1 MMLCVQRGCQLRLLC
16 FLLQIILVPIE
27 VAIEDMQKKTQELAF
42 ATNQDPADSKMLQ
55 MVLQGCVGTTV
66 NQVHVYSKAADVQ
79 VSDALPLLFGL
90 EGLCQLFYVG
100 ADIPVADKLR
110 FLPFTGPP

>member
-1 MMLCVQRGCQLRLLC
+1 MIL
-16 FLLQIILVPIE
+16 FPFFLQIILVPIE

-66 NQVHVYSKAADVQ
+66 NQVEFAPMPPSLAQD
-79 VSDALPLLFGL
+79 
-90 EGLCQLFYVG
+90 
-100 ADIPVADKLR
+100 LR
-110 FLPFTGPP
+110 QRLR

>member
-1 MMLCVQRGCQLRLLC
+1 MSSKRKRYHSIHGCSLRVRLAWDVCKVKSLP
-16 FLLQIILVPIE
+16 FSQIILVPIE

-66 NQVHVYSKAADVQ
+66 NQASFMHCS
-79 VSDALPLLFGL
+79 
-90 EGLCQLFYVG
+90 
-100 ADIPVADKLR
+100 
-110 FLPFTGPP
+110 

>member
-1 MMLCVQRGCQLRLLC
+1 M
-16 FLLQIILVPIE
+16 E

-66 NQVHVYSKAADVQ
+66 NQVLVYKHTTDNAHGV
-79 VSDALPLLFGL
+79 
-90 EGLCQLFYVG
+90 
-100 ADIPVADKLR
+100 
-110 FLPFTGPP
+110 

>member
-1 MMLCVQRGCQLRLLC
+1 MLRL
-16 FLLQIILVPIE
+16 LLQIILVPIE

-66 NQVHVYSKAADVQ
+66 NQV
-79 VSDALPLLFGL
+79 L
-90 EGLCQLFYVG
+90 QLYNSN
-100 ADIPVADKLR
+100 
-110 FLPFTGPP
+110 

>member
-1 MMLCVQRGCQLRLLC
+1 M
-16 FLLQIILVPIE
+16 E

-66 NQVHVYSKAADVQ
+66 NQVSAHV
-79 VSDALPLLFGL
+79 L
-90 EGLCQLFYVG
+90 EKQKQS
-100 ADIPVADKLR
+100 PR
-110 FLPFTGPP
+110 FLLEY

>member
-1 MMLCVQRGCQLRLLC
+1 MTRCLQRGCQLWPLC

-55 MVLQGCVGTTV
+55 MVLQGSVGTTV
-66 NQVHVYSKAADVQ
+66 NQVLVYS
-79 VSDALPLLFGL
+79 VSDALPLLFGFK
-90 EGLCQLFYVG
+90 GLCQLFYIG

-110 FLPFTGPP
+110 FLPVAGPP

>member
-1 MMLCVQRGCQLRLLC
+1 M
-16 FLLQIILVPIE
+16 E

-66 NQVHVYSKAADVQ
+66 NQVAFQILVND
-79 VSDALPLLFGL
+79 
-90 EGLCQLFYVG
+90 
-100 ADIPVADKLR
+100 
-110 FLPFTGPP
+110 

>member
-1 MMLCVQRGCQLRLLC
+1 MVLCVQRGCQLRLLC

-66 NQVHVYSKAADVQ
+66 NQVHVYSKAAGVQ
-79 VSDALPLLFGL
+79 VSDALPLLLGL
-90 EGLCQLFYVG
+90 KGLCQLFSAG

>member
-1 MMLCVQRGCQLRLLC
+1 MSALEGFLVSCYMNVVQWGESQLFLLSVV
-16 FLLQIILVPIE
+16 LQIILVPME

-66 NQVHVYSKAADVQ
+66 NQVPACLDT
-79 VSDALPLLFGL
+79 
-90 EGLCQLFYVG
+90 CN
-100 ADIPVADKLR
+100 
-110 FLPFTGPP
+110 

>member
-1 MMLCVQRGCQLRLLC
+1 MMRCVQRGCQLPLVCL
-16 FLLQIILVPIE
+16 LLQIILVPIE

-66 NQVHVYSKAADVQ
+66 NQVHVCSL
-79 VSDALPLLFGL
+79 SDALPLLLGL
-90 EGLCQLFYVG
+90 KGLCQLFYAG

-110 FLPFTGPP
+110 FLPLTGPP